1 MYAGANSGSNS
12 NRFYS
17 FSRGMAHYVVLT
29 AEAYLYA
36 RTPAFL
42 ANQLAW
48 LQADL
53 AAVDRR
59 ATPWIVVL
67 AHKDWTMAT
76 EAFQAFQPLLD
87 AARVDLL
94 FCGHV
99 H

>member
-17 FSRGMAHYVVLT
+17 FSRGLSHFVVLT

-48 LQADL
+48 LQSPL
-53 AAVDRR
+53 APSVCA
-59 ATPWIVVL
+59 L
-67 AHKDWTMAT
+67 AGPPCIHFNFNK
-76 EAFQAFQPLLD
+76 QPTNT
-87 AARVDLL
+87 
-94 FCGHV
+94 G
-99 H
+99 

>member
-1 MYAGANSGSNS
+1 MPTPQPSYTQCRDSLLSLRRGRFHAVQMYAGANSGSNS

-17 FSRGMAHYVVLT
+17 FSRGLSHFVVLT

-59 ATPWIVVL
+59 ATP
-67 AHKDWTMAT
+67 
-76 EAFQAFQPLLD
+76 
-87 AARVDLL
+87 
-94 FCGHV
+94 
-99 H
+99 